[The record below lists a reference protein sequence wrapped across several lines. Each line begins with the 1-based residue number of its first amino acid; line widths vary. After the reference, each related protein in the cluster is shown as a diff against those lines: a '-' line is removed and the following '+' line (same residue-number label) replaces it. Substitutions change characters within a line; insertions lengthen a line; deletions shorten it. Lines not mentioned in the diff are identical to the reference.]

1 MLFSRTEH
9 YADNVRRLYAAATDE
24 LLKLSAMK
32 APNGMSAAF
41 SFSDSKRLSEQAN
54 AILRAL
60 YSGVYNEIKGG
71 VIAEWENANKS
82 CDALITSI
90 FGKKVKEDNHY
101 ARFFAR
107 NKESVDAFFKRKSE
121 YGGLNLSQRV
131 WKYVGDFKTEME
143 MALSV
148 AMGEGKSAA
157 TISREV
163 CKYLQRPDMMFR
175 RFRVKTGEQDIF
187 DADGNIVGKESV
199 YGRVWKRKVVDAM
212 TGNVSWQTVNLK
224 DYSFGRGVYR
234 SSYKNAMRLARTETN
249 MAYRTA
255 DQERWKRLDFVIGY
269 RVVLSD
275 NHPEPDIC
283 NDLSAKRGEK
293 GNRGV
298 YPKDFVFKG
307 WHPQCRCYVVPILA
321 DDKEFDKIQE
331 AILND
336 EPIPEN
342 KSAIREPNRYFQD
355 WWKSNKG
362 RVAEAQ
368 SLPYWVKDNPKYARI
383 KREKTDA
390 EKQSIQKRWNERR
403 EKNEKIIKMAS
414 NVANVANDYPEVD
427 LSKLNEY
434 IATKNAFAANVEAR
448 KIAKQVSVIM
458 QDEKSMSDLIPD
470 VHSWKKQFTSKEM
483 HAVYD
488 AVEKKLAGWSSLP
501 LEQQAKKL
509 QFEAVD
515 FLGGNMNGVQ
525 AKYKT
530 WQVSQAAYLKKYAEV
545 KVEIE
550 INQCQFELNALAPYL
565 KAHPK
570 AVKFAQMV
578 ADAQAEIT
586 KGADLATIKSKV
598 AAVQTE
604 YQKRLAA
611 EAKRN
616 AKKQSTQFGADAYTD
631 ARKNNAVWDKGNGK
645 LADDTLHDTAGNAWR
660 AATNI
665 EKDKTYEYTHHYC
678 NINEPLQNRTYIGHQ
693 TKKEFLE
700 RVDNITSYIER
711 NTLPCDMWF
720 TRGDDGMGVIASRIK
735 FAGGTMPSDPQDLV
749 GMVMQEGGFMS
760 TGSRKGQGFGGKSV
774 ILNIYAPKGV
784 KAAYIEPI
792 SAYGN
797 GAGRNWDGIQKFHT
811 YSGEHETLFQRGT
824 KMRITKVYTSN
835 GQTFIDCE
843 VIEQELKNLSYVK
856 DSNIGY

>member
-1 MLFSRTEH
+1 MPKKKIDYEKAAKMLFSRTEH
-9 YADNVRRLYAAATDE
+9 YADNVRRLYATATDE

-32 APNGMSAAF
+32 VSNGVSAAF

-163 CKYLQRPDMMFR
+163 RKYLQRPDMMFR

-187 DADGNIVGKESV
+187 DADGNVVGKEPV
-199 YGRVWKRKVVDAM
+199 YGRVWKRKVVDAV

-255 DQERWKRLDFVIGY
+255 DQERWRQLDFVIGY

-293 GNRGV
+293 GSRGV

-321 DDKEFDKIQE
+321 DEKEFDKIQE

-336 EPIPEN
+336 EPIPES
-342 KSAIREPNRYFQD
+342 KSVIREPNKYFQD
-355 WWKSNKG
+355 WWKSNKK
-362 RVAEAQ
+362 RVSEAQ
-368 SLPYWVKDNPKYARI
+368 SLPYWVKDNPKYTKI

-390 EKQSIQKRWNERR
+390 EKSLEKAIKDVVIKARSSGGEVQGLAESIAAGHNAICTPINYKSEASIKRKVLSRRIKDDSFMPENLTDCVRTTIIVDTRQLKYVINELKAQESFYKYKPQKTILGYVGNIVNVKTNNGLVAEIQVNTAKMIYAKELPENAKAILGEKLWNKIHR
-403 EKNEKIIKMAS
+403 ETGIEGGLGHKYYEEWRVM
-414 NVANVANDYPEVD
+414 
-427 LSKLNEY
+427 
-434 IATKNAFAANVEAR
+434 
-448 KIAKQVSVIM
+448 
-458 QDEKSMSDLIPD
+458 
-470 VHSWKKQFTSKEM
+470 SKE
-483 HAVYD
+483 
-488 AVEKKLAGWSSLP
+488 
-501 LEQQAKKL
+501 EQQSAK
-509 QFEAVD
+509 
-515 FLGGNMNGVQ
+515 G
-525 AKYKT
+525 
-530 WQVSQAAYLKKYAEV
+530 
-545 KVEIE
+545 I
-550 INQCQFELNALAPYL
+550 ALR
-565 KAHPK
+565 KRS
-570 AVKFAQMV
+570 
-578 ADAQAEIT
+578 E
-586 KGADLATIKSKV
+586 
-598 AAVQTE
+598 E
-604 YQKRLAA
+604 Y
-611 EAKRN
+611 
-616 AKKQSTQFGADAYTD
+616 
-631 ARKNNAVWDKGNGK
+631 
-645 LADDTLHDTAGNAWR
+645 
-660 AATNI
+660 
-665 EKDKTYEYTHHYC
+665 
-678 NINEPLQNRTYIGHQ
+678 
-693 TKKEFLE
+693 
-700 RVDNITSYIER
+700 
-711 NTLPCDMWF
+711 
-720 TRGDDGMGVIASRIK
+720 
-735 FAGGTMPSDPQDLV
+735 
-749 GMVMQEGGFMS
+749 
-760 TGSRKGQGFGGKSV
+760 
-774 ILNIYAPKGV
+774 
-784 KAAYIEPI
+784 
-792 SAYGN
+792 
-797 GAGRNWDGIQKFHT
+797 
-811 YSGEHETLFQRGT
+811 YSHFN
-824 KMRITKVYTSN
+824 K
-835 GQTFIDCE
+835 
-843 VIEQELKNLSYVK
+843 
-856 DSNIGY
+856 